1 MHCIKVLWNKIILVS
16 CQVFWVRSGGNAGSY
31 LFKIRRY
38 LLFISQT
45 NCELRIVGFVPFKVF
60 ECLRGVEK
68 EWKIQAN
75 NSNLFAKTIAQQIKL
90 LFADL
95 E

>member
-1 MHCIKVLWNKIILVS
+1 MYFIIKIFI
-16 CQVFWVRSGGNAGSY
+16 SGGNAGSY

-45 NCELRIVGFVPFKVF
+45 NCELRIVGFMPFEVF
-60 ECLRGVEK
+60 EFLRGVEK